1 MDKQLLKD
9 LISNGETRCELIERR
24 KKLEDIH
31 NMNEINSKIAA
42 LNDLT
47 KSLDNS
53 IDSATD
59 NLIELMFKSIIDIQN
74 KIDSLDKSIE
84 ELSYMCDKLS
94 NRKCVCSNNDKKTET
109 LNITDIDP
117 ENISIEKELED
128 SMTKEMVE
136 GM

>member
-9 LISNGETRCELIERR
+9 LISNGETRSELIERR

-53 IDSATD
+53 IYSATD

-84 ELSYMCDKLS
+84 ELFYMCDKLS
-94 NRKCVCSNNDKKTET
+94 NRKCTCSNNDKKTET

>member
-9 LISNGETRCELIERR
+9 LISNGESRSELIERR

-53 IDSATD
+53 IDSVTD
-59 NLIELMFKSIIDIQN
+59 NLTELMFKSIIDIQN

-94 NRKCVCSNNDKKTET
+94 NRKCVCSNNDKKTGT

-128 SMTKEMVE
+128 SMVKEMVE

>member
-9 LISNGETRCELIERR
+9 LISNGESRSELIERR

-53 IDSATD
+53 IDSVTD

>member
-9 LISNGETRCELIERR
+9 LISNGESRSELIERR

-94 NRKCVCSNNDKKTET
+94 NRKCACSNNDKKTET

-128 SMTKEMVE
+128 SMVKEMVE